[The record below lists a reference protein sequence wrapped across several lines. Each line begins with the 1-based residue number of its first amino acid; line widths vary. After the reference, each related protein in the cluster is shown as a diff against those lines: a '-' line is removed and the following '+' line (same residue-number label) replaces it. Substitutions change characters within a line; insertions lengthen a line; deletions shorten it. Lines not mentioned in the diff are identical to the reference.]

1 MISENK
7 MLKSQLLQ
15 ISKQFLEKADE
26 IEDEM
31 SKVTSIRSQL
41 KGQVKELV
49 VDKKNEVDMIDSN
62 YKVKQ

>member
-1 MISENK
+1 

-41 KGQVKELV
+41 KGQVKEMV